1 MKDIL
6 QTIIAHKRIEVERQK
21 AAVPLATLLGL
32 GSDRL
37 ERDPLSMRKAL
48 AASPSGIIAEFKRKS
63 PSKGWLHPGADVAEI
78 VPAYERGGAAACSI
92 LTDPDFFGGSLGDLQ
107 RARKRV
113 ALPLLRKDFI
123 IDPYQLFQARVMGA
137 DAVLLIAAAL
147 TKEDCRRLAETAH
160 TLQLEVLLEIHT
172 EEELAYVNEHIDMLG
187 VNNRNLG
194 SFHTDVANSF
204 RLAQALKKH
213 SGVASEGYR
222 GAGDGEAGSGGLQSE
237 GLQSVPLA
245 KSVPENT
252 LPGNTLPVTKKPD
265 HRADTSVGPLFVSE
279 SGLSEGTTLGQL
291 REAGFRGFLIGETF
305 MKTKEPGETLAAF
318 IRTIP

>member
-37 ERDPLSMRKAL
+37 ERNPISMRKAL

-63 PSKGWLHPGADVAEI
+63 PSKGWLHPGADVADI
-78 VPAYERGGAAACSI
+78 VRAYERGGAAACSI

-147 TKEDCRRLAETAH
+147 AQEDCRRLAETAH
-160 TLQLEVLLEIHT
+160 RLQLEVLLEIHT

-204 RLAQALKKH
+204 RLAEALKKE
-213 SGVASEGYR
+213 V
-222 GAGDGEAGSGGLQSE
+222 
-237 GLQSVPLA
+237 
-245 KSVPENT
+245 
-252 LPGNTLPVTKKPD
+252 GNTLPDTKEPGC
-265 HRADTSVGPLFVSE
+265 RADTKAAPLFVSE
-279 SGLSEGTTLGQL
+279 SGLSEGTALRQL
-291 REAGFRGFLIGETF
+291 REAGFQGFLIGETF
-305 MKTKEPGETLAAF
+305 MKTKQPGETLAAF
-318 IRTIP
+318 IQTIS